1 MANGSPDDDDDDQ
14 NVTEEGGIV
23 VPEFN
28 MEESDPSDFIIDFE
42 MDKLFNLYSIQISHS
57 YRIWITHIV
66 LEVIL
71 SAVLTH
77 VTKTK
82 AIIHLKILMIK

>member
-1 MANGSPDDDDDDQ
+1 MANGSLDDDDDQ
-14 NVTEEGGIV
+14 NVTEEEV
-23 VPEFN
+23 RVLPEFN
-28 MEESDPSDFIIDFE
+28 MEESDPSDFMIDFE

-57 YRIWITHIV
+57 YRIWMTQIV

-71 SAVLTH
+71 SAQLTH

-82 AIIHLKILMIK
+82 AIIHLKILVIK